1 LIFWTGYCGSDK
13 FLRDKGQTARAVFK
27 SMFFK
32 WMMFWAR
39 CIRILV
45 TGEQEKL
52 RFADGEILLS
62 VDDDTIHADLAWW
75 VRVEPVQGMHVRNYR
90 KIDNI
95 NLRYIYVCLLGE
107 VY

>member
-1 LIFWTGYCGSDK
+1 
-13 FLRDKGQTARAVFK
+13 
-27 SMFFK
+27 
-32 WMMFWAR
+32 
-39 CIRILV
+39 V

-62 VDDDTIHADLAWW
+62 VDDDTIHADLAW
-75 VRVEPVQGMHVRNYR
+75 VEPVQGMHVRSYR
-90 KIDNI
+90 KVDNI